1 MTLCLLT
8 SAECQAP
15 TSQHPSEEVLRLTDP
30 PLGPR
35 RHSGSPLAR
44 LLLADAACGAV
55 LYAALVRGRWHSA
68 QGLSGSRFPTEPPP
82 PWGAAPRT
90 AAFLIAAA
98 PPGAQLGRDGLGTW
112 ATSEVSLL
120 CSVHALV
127 TATAEAGRC
136 LQSRFPRVGLL
147 VKG

>member
-15 TSQHPSEEVLRLTDP
+15 TSQHPSEEVLHLIDP
-30 PLGPR
+30 PGHPC
-35 RHSGSPLAR
+35 HSGSPLAR
-44 LLLADAACGAV
+44 LLLADAARGAV

-68 QGLSGSRFPTEPPP
+68 QGLSGSLFPTEPPP
-82 PWGAAPRT
+82 PSGAAPRA

-98 PPGAQLGRDGLGTW
+98 PPGAQLERDGLGTW